1 MTVKTDLKHRN
12 IKALFRFFGRWSA
25 MTPIRGNFAP
35 ERSNWPAL
43 KGKKLSPRQ
52 QEVLA
57 RIETKV
63 GGEG

>member
-1 MTVKTDLKHRN
+1 MTVKKDLKHRN
-12 IKALFRFFGRWSA
+12 IQALDRFLVLWSA

-35 ERSNWPAL
+35 NRSNWPAL